1 MARLELDTLLAA
13 CRQGGA
19 ATLTSVTELAPAEGE
34 HGGVAPARFVN
45 RGGATYAFEKRYVDG
60 VAVHVVLIDSK
71 GSQLNRVEQEIAWA
85 IADGVEPLAST
96 PRVAV
101 EYKEGHPT
109 EYDYTLPHRLFD
121 GHIRAGSIDGVPVT
135 QNAAYVAAR
144 NATTADARPI
154 LELGPTALVFGGWDS
169 TRKSRQGRYRSVLTG
184 EIIGVLAD
192 QGATATEVPKRGGA
206 RVDPVAASVRLS
218 GAQLK
223 ELLADQEAEL
233 SPKLIDKIQAEIKA
247 AKSGTVSAST
257 LGLGAIPPNLNGLGL
272 VACSKIIRSHVVS
285 FSALRQL
292 RFGAGPAGDAACRA
306 LLAAYAL
313 AGLARADAALDLRAN
328 CNLREAGP
336 TRVSIDGRHG
346 TSIELEPLSIDD
358 ADGLL
363 TAAIAEARRTAGIA
377 WDGKVFTVVGNDIV
391 VNHADADAED

>member
-1 MARLELDTLLAA
+1 M
-13 CRQGGA
+13 
-19 ATLTSVTELAPAEGE
+19 
-34 HGGVAPARFVN
+34 
-45 RGGATYAFEKRYVDG
+45 
-60 VAVHVVLIDSK
+60 
-71 GSQLNRVEQEIAWA
+71 
-85 IADGVEPLAST
+85 
-96 PRVAV
+96 
-101 EYKEGHPT
+101 
-109 EYDYTLPHRLFD
+109 
-121 GHIRAGSIDGVPVT
+121 
-135 QNAAYVAAR
+135 
-144 NATTADARPI
+144 
-154 LELGPTALVFGGWDS
+154 
-169 TRKSRQGRYRSVLTG
+169 
-184 EIIGVLAD
+184 AD